1 MRLVIPTLLS
11 NLLVISTVLRLNA
24 SPLSVLFELSL
35 FVPCSVIIGL
45 LSGAGAAH
53 TASSAAHSP
62 CKSLRVQQVSAGSS
76 LLLPN
81 TVTSLYVDSV
91 RLVFLLIE
99 MNCPQNGEKTCS
111 VRFVTCLPLFLA

>member
-35 FVPCSVIIGL
+35 FVPCSVITGL

-62 CKSLRVQQVSAGSS
+62 CKSLRVQQVSVGSS
-76 LLLPN
+76 LLPN